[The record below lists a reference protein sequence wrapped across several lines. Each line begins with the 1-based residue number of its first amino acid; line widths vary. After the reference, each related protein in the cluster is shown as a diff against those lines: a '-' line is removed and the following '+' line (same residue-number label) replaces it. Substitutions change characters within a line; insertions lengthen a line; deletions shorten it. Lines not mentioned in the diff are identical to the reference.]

1 MNKMKLFATLLLVA
15 ISTLAFSQDSK
26 ELLKTTTG
34 HIDLKPKA
42 EAKLDSAFFI
52 PTAAQFKLIQEMD
65 KAIQE
70 IRGRQLDLIKFGL
83 AEEVDQNTIT
93 FDGKRF
99 AAVKAKPK
107 E

>member
-15 ISTLAFSQDSK
+15 ISTLAFSQDK
-26 ELLKTTTG
+26 LPA
-34 HIDLKPKA
+34 KPAA

-83 AEEVDQNTIT
+83 AEDVDSNTIT

-99 AAVKAKPK
+99 AAAKAKPK